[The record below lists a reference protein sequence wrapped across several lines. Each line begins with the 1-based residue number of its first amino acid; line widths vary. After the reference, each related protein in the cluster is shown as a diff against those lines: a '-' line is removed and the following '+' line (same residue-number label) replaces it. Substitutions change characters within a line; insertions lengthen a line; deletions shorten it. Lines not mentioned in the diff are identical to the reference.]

1 MEGYWLNAASG
12 KSAEIY
18 EHAQWLLMPG
28 NPKRLGISPR
38 IFHEFSRVDNALN
51 PAKDRVEILM
61 RAMAAGLI
69 RVRSHGDYIA
79 FEFMVDTRLAAH
91 AAAAFLK
98 REQLAGPLTTILLNN
113 LKTKKSVELSY
124 GEWVKRKKT
133 DDLPEGKLAFRYP
146 KRLIEAIEKR
156 LEDL

>member
-12 KSAEIY
+12 KSAEIH
-18 EHAQWLLMPG
+18 EHAQWLLMLG
-28 NPKRLGISPR
+28 NPKRLGISPKTFVGLSPTR
-38 IFHEFSRVDNALN
+38 
-51 PAKDRVEILM
+51 DRVEILM
-61 RAMAAGLI
+61 RAMTAGLI

-79 FEFMVDTRLAAH
+79 FEFLVDTGLAAH

-113 LKTKKSVELSY
+113 LKTKKSVELPY
-124 GEWVKRKKT
+124 GEWLKRKES
-133 DDLPEGKLAFRYP
+133 DGLPEGKLAFRYP